1 MANPL
6 QLGSGSPE
14 APLDDG
20 DAHSQPQL
28 MGSPM
33 PAPGGPA
40 APLQAAAAQPPA
52 PSHDQT
58 VAALRHF
65 HAVEAELQ
73 SLAKNP
79 ELGKSDIKSAII
91 DGTTKLVA
99 ARILTP
105 AEAVMQLGEVPERPF
120 DQKNWVQQ
128 HLMKAM
134 QAQNMVLDHHR
145 AANVRMGDWRTDTAP
160 ATPSADGHTD
170 AMKGVMEHYQGRQPK
185 PAPSSGDDL
194 AQRDQ
199 INAAFH

>member
-6 QLGSGSPE
+6 QLGAGSPE

-20 DAHSQPQL
+20 AAQSQPQ
-28 MGSPM
+28 PM
-33 PAPGGPA
+33 APGGTN
-40 APLQAAAAQPPA
+40 PLGGGQGASPQAAQSPA
-52 PSHDQT
+52 PSHEQT

-65 HAVEAELQ
+65 HAVEAELHG
-73 SLAKNP
+73 LMRNP

-99 ARILTP
+99 SRILTP
-105 AEAVMQLGEVPERPF
+105 AQAVMQLGEVPERPF

-128 HLMKAM
+128 HLMRAM

-145 AANVRMGDWRTDTAP
+145 GANVRMGDWRADTPP
-160 ATPSADGHTD
+160 AVPGTDGHAD

-185 PAPSSGDDL
+185 PAPTSNEDL

-199 INAAFH
+199 INTAFR